1 MALSKKLTTQLSAL
15 EQTLSMLVGGSLP
28 LEQIESMMAP
38 QISEFEMS
46 SNTKLNIISSEDI
59 MKFEVVDLSKDFFRV
74 REPNEKSKS
83 IRAKIQGVGINIA
96 TQKDDDFN
104 FSNEDIVIALRDL
117 ASEIEALPV
126 EINSL
131 VNADVRKDVVIPE
144 KEEYL
149 ETDSLEN
156 RGLEFD
162 DLSEHPEPEP
172 KFIEASDDLNPGD
185 FDSVDQLSSED

>member
-38 QISEFEMS
+38 QISEFEIS

-74 REPNEKSKS
+74 REPNEKSKA
-83 IRAKIQGVGINIA
+83 IRAKIQGVAINIA

-104 FSNEDIVIALRDL
+104 FSNEDIVSALRDL

-131 VNADVRKDVVIPE
+131 VNADVRKDVAIPE
-144 KEEYL
+144 KEESLETSDL
-149 ETDSLEN
+149 ETD
-156 RGLEFD
+156 G
-162 DLSEHPEPEP
+162 LSEHPEPEP
-172 KFIEASDDLNPGD
+172 EFVETSDDLTPGD
-185 FDSVDQLSSED
+185 FDSIDQLASED